1 MDIRNCAPFIGM
13 PLMLLL
19 VQVGAI
25 LLSPRMQEAGVA
37 AFDDPSSPANPIIF
51 LGILLIFTLLM
62 LFLIKRGIKRLMGA
76 IIAISIF
83 FSLIYILSAISTYL
97 LGFTLAAGAATFAG
111 AVLGTALLFLY
122 PEWYVIDVIGV
133 LIAAGVA
140 SIFGISLEVIPVI
153 ILLVLL
159 AVYDAIS
166 VYKTKH
172 MIALAEGVL
181 ELKTPILVVI
191 PKTRSY
197 SYIREGI
204 SMESGERGAFVMGL
218 GDLIMPTILAVSAH
232 VFIDA
237 PAIAGFANAPALGA
251 MIGTFG
257 GLGVLMYFVN
267 RGNPQAGL
275 PTLNGGAIAGFL
287 IACALT
293 GAWGWIPGA

>member
-1 MDIRNCAPFIGM
+1 MDIRNSAPFVGM
-13 PLMLLL
+13 PLLLLL

-37 AFDDPSSPANPIIF
+37 AFEDPSSAANPIIF
-51 LGILLIFTLLM
+51 IGILLIFTLLM
-62 LFLIKRGIKRLMGA
+62 LFLIKRGSKHLMA
-76 IIAISIF
+76 VLIAVSIF
-83 FSLIYILSAISTYL
+83 FSLIYIFSAISSHFF
-97 LGFTLAAGAATFAG
+97 GFTLIAGGITLAS
-111 AVLGTALLFLY
+111 AVLATALLHLY

-133 LIAAGVA
+133 LIAAGIA
-140 SIFGISLEVIPVI
+140 SIFGISLEIIPVI

-159 AVYDAIS
+159 AIYDAIS
-166 VYKTKH
+166 VYRTKH
-172 MIALAEGVL
+172 MISLAEGII

-197 SYIREGI
+197 SYIREGL
-204 SMESGERGAFVMGL
+204 SMEGGERGAFVMGL

-237 PAIAGFANAPALGA
+237 PLIAGFTGAPALGA

-275 PTLNGGAIAGFL
+275 PALNGGAIAGFL

-293 GAWGWIPGA
+293 GTWGWIPGV

>member
-1 MDIRNCAPFIGM
+1 MDLRNSAPFVGM

-37 AFDDPSSPANPIIF
+37 AFEDPSSPANPIIF
-51 LGILLIFTLLM
+51 LGILLVFTLIM
-62 LFLIKRGIKRLMGA
+62 LFLIRRGVKRLIGA
-76 IIAISIF
+76 IIAVSIF
-83 FSLIYILSAISTYL
+83 FSLIYIFSAISSYL
-97 LGFTLAAGAATFAG
+97 FGFTLIAAGATLAG
-111 AVLGTALLFLY
+111 AVLATVFLYLY

-140 SIFGISLEVIPVI
+140 SIFGISLEIIPVI

-159 AVYDAIS
+159 AIYDAIS

-172 MIALAEGVL
+172 MISLAEGII
-181 ELKTPILVVI
+181 ELKTPILVII

-204 SMESGERGAFVMGL
+204 SLEGGERGAFVMGL

-232 VFIDA
+232 AFIEA
-237 PAIAGFANAPALGA
+237 PLIAGFASAPALGA

-275 PTLNGGAIAGFL
+275 PALNGGAITGFL

-293 GAWGWIPGA
+293 GAWSWVPGV

>member
-1 MDIRNCAPFIGM
+1 MDIRNSAPFIGM

-25 LLSPRMQEAGVA
+25 LLTPQMQEAGVA
-37 AFDDPSSPANPIIF
+37 AFEDPSSPANPIIF
-51 LGILLIFTLLM
+51 LAILLVFTLIM
-62 LFLIKRGIKRLMGA
+62 LFLIKRGGKRLIGV

-83 FSLIYILSAISTYL
+83 FSLIYIFSAISSHL
-97 LGFTLAAGAATFAG
+97 FGFTLLAAGATFAG
-111 AVLGTALLFLY
+111 AVLATALLYLY

-140 SIFGISLEVIPVI
+140 SIFGISLEIIPVI
-153 ILLVLL
+153 ILLVIL
-159 AVYDAIS
+159 AIYDAIS

-172 MIALAEGVL
+172 MISLAEGVI

-197 SYIREGI
+197 SYIKEGI
-204 SMESGERGAFVMGL
+204 SMKGGERGAFVMGL
-218 GDLIMPTILAVSAH
+218 GDLIMPTILAVSANA
-232 VFIDA
+232 FIDA
-237 PAIAGFANAPALGA
+237 PRIAGFASAPVLGA

-275 PTLNGGAIAGFL
+275 PALNGGAITGFL

-293 GAWGWIPGA
+293 GVWSWIPGV